1 MLSKTTIII
10 GDSRKMNEL
19 KNESVHLVV
28 TSPPY
33 WQLKDYGNGSQI
45 GFNDSYED
53 YINNLNLVWKECY
66 RVLHRGCRLCVNIGD
81 QFARSVYYGRYKVI
95 PIREE
100 IIKFCET
107 IGFDYMGA
115 IIWQKVTTC
124 NTTGGATIMG
134 SFPYPRNGIIKLDYE
149 FILIFKKLGDP
160 PKVSKDIKEKSKL
173 TLKEWNEYFYGH
185 WNFSGERQNK
195 HLAMFPEELPKRLI
209 KMFSFVEDTVLD
221 PFLGSGTT
229 CLAAKNLG
237 RISIGYEVNE
247 DFLPIIKE
255 KLNIVKSVSKNIK
268 GVIPACRESFLK
280 KDAGQAC
287 MTKKIFHHLNCW
299 TEKKHPE
306 DIEIIIQKKKAVDYK
321 KEIHTLPYVFKDPV
335 KFDKKIDPKKLKF
348 GSKIDNSDHKKETY
362 YSVKEVISPE
372 IVVLDNHLK
381 VKLLG
386 VKERKERN
394 GEALQFLQEK
404 LKGQKVF
411 LKFDTTKYDNDGNL
425 LCYLYL
431 KNKTFIN
438 AHLIKNQLAS
448 VDFSQDFKYKKRF
461 LFMEEGV

>member
-1 MLSKTTIII
+1 MLVKSEYPKTTIII
-10 GDSRKMNEL
+10 GDSRRMEEL
-19 KNESVHLVV
+19 KDESVHLII

-53 YINNLNLVWKECY
+53 YINNLNLCWKECY

-149 FILIFKKLGDP
+149 FILIFKKLGES
-160 PKVSKDIKEKSKL
+160 PKVSREIKEKSKL
-173 TLKEWNEYFYGH
+173 TTKEWNEYFYGH

-209 KMFSFVEDTVLD
+209 KMFSFAGDIVLD

-229 CLAAKNLG
+229 CLSAKKLERN
-237 RISIGYEVNE
+237 SVGYEINK
-247 DFLPIIKE
+247 DFLPVIKE
-255 KLNIVKSVSKNIK
+255 KLGADSSPNDFRII
-268 GVIPACRESFLK
+268 FQ
-280 KDAGQAC
+280 KDK
-287 MTKKIFHHLNCW
+287 TI
-299 TEKKHPE
+299 
-306 DIEIIIQKKKAVDYK
+306 DYK
-321 KEIHTLPYVFKDPV
+321 KEISKLPYIFKDPV
-335 KFDKKIDPKKLKF
+335 RFDKKIDPKKLKF
-348 GSKIDNSDHKKETY
+348 GSKIDNSEHQQERY

-372 IVVLDNHLK
+372 IVALNNDLK
-381 VKLLG
+381 VRLIG
-386 VKERKERN
+386 IKEKKEIN
-394 GEALQFLQEK
+394 GDAIQFLNEK

-411 LKFDTTKYDNDGNL
+411 LRFDAIKYDDKGNL

-438 AHLIKNQLAS
+438 AHLIKNKLAL
-448 VDFSQDFKYKKRF
+448 VDSSLIFKYKHRF
-461 LFMEEGV
+461 IAIQGK

>member
-1 MLSKTTIII
+1 MTPNPTIII
-10 GDSRKMNEL
+10 GDSRNMKEL
-19 KNESVHLVV
+19 KDESVHLVI

-66 RVLHRGCRLCVNIGD
+66 RVLHKGCRLCVNIGD
-81 QFARSVYYGRYKVI
+81 QFARSVYYGRYKII

-149 FILIFKKLGDP
+149 FILIFKKLGDS
-160 PKVSKDIKEKSKL
+160 PKVGRDIKEKSKL
-173 TLKEWNEYFYGH
+173 TTKEWNEYFYGH
-185 WNFSGERQNK
+185 WNFSGEKQDK

-209 KMFSFVEDTVLD
+209 KMFSFVGDTVLD

-229 CLAAKNLG
+229 CLAAGNLN
-237 RISIGYEVNE
+237 RNSVGYEINK
-247 DFLPIIKE
+247 DFLP
-255 KLNIVKSVSKNIK
+255 VIK
-268 GVIPACRESFLK
+268 GKLK
-280 KDAGQAC
+280 VDSKVVGQDK
-287 MTKKIFHHLNCW
+287 M
-299 TEKKHPE
+299 
-306 DIEIIIQKKKAVDYK
+306 DIDFK
-321 KEIHTLPYVFKDPV
+321 KEIQKLPYVFKDPV
-335 KFDKKIDPKKLKF
+335 KFDKKIGPKKLRF
-348 GSKIDNSDHKKETY
+348 GSKIDDSEHKRETY
-362 YSVKEVISPE
+362 YSVKEIISPE
-372 IVVLDNHLK
+372 IVLLNNDLK
-381 VKLLG
+381 VRLIG
-386 VKERKERN
+386 VKENKEIN
-394 GEALQFLQEK
+394 GKALQFLKEK

-411 LKFDTTKYDNDGNL
+411 LKFDAVKHDDNGNL

-438 AHLIKNQLAS
+438 AHLIKNKLAH
-448 VDFSQDFKYKKRF
+448 VDPSLNFKYKNRF
-461 LFMEEGV
+461 IAMQK